1 VAAITVD
8 RVCQA
13 MSVRAPLGLA
23 ESWDN
28 VGLLVG
34 DRHREIASLMTC
46 LTICPR
52 VVAEAVAGRVGMIIT
67 HHPLPFKPLHRITSD
82 SLPGRLLLDL
92 IAARIA
98 IYSAHTAY
106 DSAPAGI
113 NQRLALG
120 IGLDAIEPLLPHTS
134 GPHASGPHASGPHA
148 SGPHASGPHASG
160 PHASGPHASGMAK
173 TEGASKN
180 PLANLGSGRCGR
192 LTLPEPA
199 GEVLRRAR
207 TLTASTHPILTGDPQ
222 EPVSRIAIA
231 CGSGGS
237 FLDAARRKG
246 CQMLITGEAT
256 FHTSLEAQASGIQ
269 ILLLGHFAS
278 ERFAMEQLAAELA
291 AEFPE
296 LHVFA
301 SRDERDPIP
310 TTT

>member
-1 VAAITVD
+1 MAAITVD

-120 IGLDAIEPLLPHTS
+120 IGLDAIEPLLPHT
-134 GPHASGPHASGPHA
+134 
-148 SGPHASGPHASG
+148 SG